1 MSLMQSA
8 KEILLKRRQQAQQNA
23 FSAYQKAMSNAEL
36 KTCQQE
42 IDRLLPEIAKSEA
55 LGKADEKL
63 NKKYSDA
70 INLKKELLQKYNI
83 DEKDFTPKYFCRR
96 CNDSGYINGEVCAC
110 LKQIINTII
119 TEQYGLNSLTG
130 FTDKKVNSSPEYKQL
145 LEDKYA
151 IMNKY
156 CEHFPDTKYCTHIFW
171 GETGTGKTYLSCFI
185 AKNIMKKGHSVIF
198 VSAFKLNKI
207 FLEYHLDFNGQYAD
221 YIETLY
227 DCDLLIID
235 DLGTENCY
243 KNVTNEYL
251 LSLISERLQGCKHT
265 LITTNLGAEHLRQ
278 KYDERFYS
286 RLTDKN
292 KTYILNFCGKDL
304 RQVK

>member
-23 FSAYQKAMSNAEL
+23 YFTYQKAMSNAEI
-36 KTCQQE
+36 KACQQE
-42 IDRLLPEIAKSEA
+42 IDTLLPEISKSEA
-55 LGKADEKL
+55 SGKADEQL
-63 NKKYSDA
+63 NKKYSA
-70 INLKKELLQKYNI
+70 ALNSKKALMQKYDI
-83 DEKDFTPKYFCRR
+83 DEKDFTPKYFCKK
-96 CNDSGYINGEVCAC
+96 CNDSGYINGKVCAC

-119 TEQYGLNSLTG
+119 TEQYGINSLTNY
-130 FTDKKVNSSPEYKQL
+130 TDKKVNSNNDYKKL
-145 LEDKYA
+145 LEGKYA

-156 CEHFPDTKYCTHIFW
+156 CAHFPDTKYCTHIFW
-171 GETGTGKTYLSCFI
+171 GTTGTGKTYLSCFV
-185 AKNIMKKGHSVIF
+185 AKNIMKKGFSVIF

-207 FLEYHLDFNGQYAD
+207 FLEYHLDFNGQYGD

-243 KNVTNEYL
+243 KNVTNEYF
-251 LSLISERLQGCKHT
+251 LSLISERLQGSKHT
-265 LITTNLGAEHLRQ
+265 IITTNLGAEHLRQ
-278 KYDERFYS
+278 KYDDRFYS

-292 KTYILNFCGKDL
+292 KTYIINFCGTDL